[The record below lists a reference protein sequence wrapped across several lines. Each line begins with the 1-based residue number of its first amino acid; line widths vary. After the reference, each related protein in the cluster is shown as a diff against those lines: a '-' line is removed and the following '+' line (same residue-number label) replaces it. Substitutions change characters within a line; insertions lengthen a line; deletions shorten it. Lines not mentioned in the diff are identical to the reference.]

1 MSRGLIIAKDT
12 ADLAKECTSHKLEL
26 CIGTCQSLERLP
38 YTENLF
44 LGENRPAPLELLEA
58 AWALLESWDV
68 IAPLYS
74 YELLAKDV
82 GEHSEREATLAVCGD
97 LRQPLY
103 HAGMVFIRDNSVGQR
118 FYEAWRIETGNP
130 ELALLRAVHK
140 TKPVILQAPYSWLGM
155 NRIEATNMN
164 SSTTVPGARQTHRSP
179 GPNLVKVQIGLNRF
193 VMCRPGEEE
202 ATKRHFDEMIKSK
215 REAGGKDER

>member
-12 ADLAKECTSHKLEL
+12 PGLAKECTSRKLEL
-26 CIGTCQSLERLP
+26 CVGTCQSLEQMP
-38 YTENLF
+38 YTQNLF
-44 LGENRPAPLELLEA
+44 MGIGRAAHWELLEA

-82 GEHSEREATLAVCGD
+82 SSHEDRKTALRVCGD

-103 HAGMVFIRDNSVGQR
+103 DAGMVFIHNNNAGQR
-118 FYEAWRIETGNP
+118 FYTAWREQGGSA
-130 ELALLRAVHK
+130 ELALLRAIHLA
-140 TKPVILQAPYSWLGM
+140 KPIILQAPYSWLGM
-155 NRIEATNMN
+155 NRTGASDVNPR
-164 SSTTVPGARQTHRSP
+164 TTMPGARHAPRSP
-179 GPNLVKVQIGLNRF
+179 GPNLVKVQIGPNRF

-202 ATKRHFDEMIKSK
+202 ATKRHFEEMAKSA
-215 REAGGKDER
+215 RSHRGQE